1 MDDLGRR
8 ATSSGRSLLTNLTE
22 VEPTLSR
29 PRGDFAILFA
39 VLMIVAAG
47 NTALQAVLP
56 AIGRELGLSDTLV
69 TGVFSLSAIL
79 WAVTAPM
86 WARASDR
93 RGRKPLIQM
102 GLSGF
107 VVSMVGFGLVVE
119 GGLRGWLGPAAVFT
133 GLMLAR
139 GLFGFLGSASAPA
152 AQAYVAERTAPEART
167 NALATLASAFG
178 LGTVLGPAIAPFMAL
193 PPIGLIGPVFGSAIL
208 AAVVLVVVTR
218 GLPNP
223 RPTAER
229 QAATPSRRGLW
240 RDARVRPFLVYAFGL
255 VSIQAV
261 NIASLG
267 FLVIDTV
274 DLPPARAQTFVGAA
288 LMAGAVSGLLAQ
300 WGLIRILHMSPRS
313 LMRWGAG
320 LAALGNLA
328 LSVAPDFGTVVFS
341 YGLMSIGFGFARPG
355 FTAGGSLAVEEG
367 EQGSVAG
374 AMTAVIGAAFVV
386 SPVAGVAL
394 YEVWRPAPF
403 LMNAIFCLALLG
415 YALKNR
421 ALQAARSPA
430 EPPSGLDHH

>member
-1 MDDLGRR
+1 M
-8 ATSSGRSLLTNLTE
+8 TSAAQPAARL
-22 VEPTLSR
+22 
-29 PRGDFAILFA
+29 RGDFAILFV

-79 WAVTAPM
+79 WAATAPM

-102 GLSGF
+102 GLAGF
-107 VVSMVGFGLVVE
+107 VVSMIGFGLVVE
-119 GGLRGWLGPAAVFT
+119 GGLRGWLGPAAVFA

-139 GLFGFLGSASAPA
+139 GVFGLLGSASAPA
-152 AQAYVAERTAPEART
+152 AQAYVAERTSPELRT

-193 PPIGLIGPVFGSAIL
+193 PPVGLIGPIFGFALL
-208 AAVVLVVVTR
+208 AAIVLILVTR
-218 GLPNP
+218 GLPKP
-223 RPTAER
+223 RPAAER
-229 QAATPSRRGLW
+229 TPVGVTRRGMW
-240 RDARVRPFLVYAFGL
+240 RDARVRPFLVYAFVL

-288 LMAGAVSGLLAQ
+288 LMAGALSGLLAQ
-300 WGLIRILHMSPRS
+300 WGLIRMLHMSPRT

-320 LAALGNLA
+320 LAALGNTA
-328 LSVAPDFGTVVFS
+328 LMVAPDFGTVVFS

-355 FTAGGSLAVEEG
+355 FTAGASLAVNEG

-374 AMTAVIGAAFVV
+374 SLTAVIGAAFVV
-386 SPVAGVAL
+386 SPVVGVAL
-394 YEVWRPAPF
+394 YELWRPGPF
-403 LMNAIFCLALLG
+403 LMNAVICLALLA
-415 YALKNR
+415 YALRNA

-430 EPPSGLDHH
+430 EPSPGLDHH

>member
-1 MDDLGRR
+1 MTT
-8 ATSSGRSLLTNLTE
+8 A
-22 VEPTLSR
+22 EPAPSR

-56 AIGRELGLSDTLV
+56 AMGRELGLSDTLV
-69 TGVFSLSAIL
+69 TGVFSLSAVL
-79 WAVTAPM
+79 WAATAPM

-107 VVSMVGFGLVVE
+107 VVSMIGFGLVVE
-119 GGLRGWLGPAAVFT
+119 GGLRGWLGPAAVFA

-139 GLFGFLGSASAPA
+139 ALFGLLGSASAPA

-178 LGTVLGPAIAPFMAL
+178 LGTVLGPAVAPFMAL
-193 PPIGLIGPVFGSAIL
+193 PPVGLVGPVFGFALL

-218 GLPNP
+218 GLPKP
-223 RPTAER
+223 RPPGER
-229 QAATPSRRGLW
+229 QAATAARRGLW
-240 RDARVRPFLVYAFGL
+240 RDPRIRPFLIYAFAL

-288 LMAGAVSGLLAQ
+288 LMAGALSGLLAQ
-300 WGLIRILHMSPRS
+300 WGLIRMLHMSPRA
-313 LMRWGAG
+313 LMRWGVG
-320 LAALGNLA
+320 LAALGNAA

-355 FTAGGSLAVEEG
+355 FTAGASLAVNEAD
-367 EQGSVAG
+367 QGSVAG

-386 SPVAGVAL
+386 SPVVGVAL
-394 YEVWRPAPF
+394 YELWRPGPF
-403 LMNAIFCLALLG
+403 LMNAVFCLALLT
-415 YALKNR
+415 YALRNR
-421 ALQAARSPA
+421 ALQEARAPTDPA
-430 EPPSGLDHH
+430 SDLHHHH